1 MTADF
6 TRPSSETVEALRAS
20 VTGSRDTLLRELGEL
35 VAIPGIAW
43 DSFDA
48 AELDRS
54 ARAVAA
60 LLEELPFD
68 SVEVLRV
75 PSQDDTG
82 HPAVVARKAAAPGFP
97 TILLYA
103 HHDVQPPGRRELWNS
118 EPFEA
123 VEKDGRLWGRGA
135 ADDKAGVMAHVG
147 ALRAFFERQGGE
159 PGLGVTVFVEGE
171 EEAGSP
177 GFEAFLAAHRDK
189 LAADVIVIA
198 DSANWEVGV
207 PALTTSLRGVVGG
220 IVEIGALDH
229 SVHSGMFGGPVLD
242 APTLL
247 ARLIA
252 TLHDDDGAVAVPG
265 LLSEDH
271 TDVDYD
277 EASFRADAGVLDG
290 VQLAGRGSISS
301 RIWTQ
306 PALSVTGIDVTDV
319 ATASNTIAATAR
331 AKFSLR
337 IAPGQD
343 PQEAAEALRK
353 HVLDNAPFGAHV
365 SFEIEET
372 GPSFRADTQA
382 VSSQIALWAFEQAWG
397 RPAVTAGM
405 GGSIP
410 FTATLTEAYPEAQI
424 LITGIEDPDTRA
436 HSANE
441 SLHIGDFLHA
451 VTAEALVLTALAEQG
466 GRTAE

>member
-1 MTADF
+1 MSTEF
-6 TRPSSETVEALRAS
+6 TPPGQNTIDALRETVN
-20 VTGSRDTLLRELGEL
+20 GSREQLLGELSEL
-35 VAIPGIAW
+35 VAIPGVAW
-43 DSFDA
+43 ESFDPA
-48 AELDRS
+48 DLEKSAE
-54 ARAVAA
+54 AVKN
-60 LLEELPFD
+60 LLSELPFD
-68 SVEVLRV
+68 SVDILRV
-75 PSQDDTG
+75 NQGDQPG
-82 HPAVVARKAAAPGFP
+82 HPAVVARKAPAPGYP

-103 HHDVQPPGRRELWNS
+103 HHDVQPPGKRELWNT
-118 EPFEA
+118 EPFQA

-135 ADDKAGVMAHVG
+135 ADDKAGVMAHIG
-147 ALRAFFERQGGE
+147 ALRAFFEHVGE
-159 PGLGVTVFVEGE
+159 EPSLGVAVFIEGE

-177 GFEAFLAAHRDK
+177 GFADFLREYRER

-220 IVEIGALDH
+220 IVELTVLDH
-229 SVHSGMFGGPVLD
+229 SVHSGIYGGPVLD

-252 TLHDDDGAVAVPG
+252 TLHDDDGAVAVAG
-265 LLSEDH
+265 LLSEDDV
-271 TDVDYD
+271 DVDY
-277 EASFRADAGVLDG
+277 EEERFRADAGVLDG
-290 VQLAGRGSISS
+290 VQLAGTGSIAS
-301 RIWTQ
+301 RLWTK

-319 ATASNTIAATAR
+319 ATASNSIAATVR
-331 AKFSLR
+331 AKLSLR

-343 PQEAAEALRK
+343 PQEAGEALRR
-353 HVLDNAPFGAHV
+353 HIETNAPFGAHV
-365 SFEIEET
+365 SFSLEET

-397 RPAVTAGM
+397 RPAVKSGM

-410 FTATLTEAYPEAQI
+410 FTATLTEAYPDAQI

-451 VTAEALVLTALAEQG
+451 VTAEALVLATLAQQG
-466 GRTAE
+466 PRDSE